1 MKNKK
6 SMELS
11 ILVGWM
17 GFKKI
22 ILNKNN
28 QHGLKMPN
36 IAQTK
41 IQDLEFFLI
50 IEDLINRKKYF
61 CQIA

>member
-41 IQDLEFFLI
+41 IQDLEFF
-50 IEDLINRKKYF
+50 
-61 CQIA
+61 